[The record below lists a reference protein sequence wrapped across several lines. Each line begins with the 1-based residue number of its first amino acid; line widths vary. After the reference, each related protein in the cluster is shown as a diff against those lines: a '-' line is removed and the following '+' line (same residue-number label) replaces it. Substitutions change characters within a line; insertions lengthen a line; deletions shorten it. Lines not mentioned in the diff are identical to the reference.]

1 MSKNKRYDFSTR
13 KSIHFHLNKNIHAD
27 LRIALLQKGV
37 TMQDAL
43 EACSVLIAEQ
53 HPFMEKHLDKV
64 VERKLTGEK
73 QIAKREAESI
83 YDAIERARRIEGE
96 NKTD

>member
-1 MSKNKRYDFSTR
+1 
-13 KSIHFHLNKNIHAD
+13 
-27 LRIALLQKGV
+27 
-37 TMQDAL
+37 MQDAL

-64 VERKLTGEK
+64 VERKLNGEK

-83 YDAIERARRIEGE
+83 YEAIERARGSE
-96 NKTD
+96 NEN